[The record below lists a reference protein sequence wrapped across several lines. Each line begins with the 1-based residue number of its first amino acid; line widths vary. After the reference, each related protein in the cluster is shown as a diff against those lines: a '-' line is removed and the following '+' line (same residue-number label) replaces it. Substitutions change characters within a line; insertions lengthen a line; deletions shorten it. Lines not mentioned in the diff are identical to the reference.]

1 MMAGR
6 VVVFMGC
13 VVMMAGVATGT
24 MAQEKPQGLVRLLQ
38 VSGKCLKVS
47 VARQE
52 MGEGCTGQMGIAVYA
67 DGRVGFHF
75 MMRNN
80 HIFSISGVEGAQG
93 RAGVKVDRVV
103 FNDAIEVNKP
113 QVITARGNCTYG
125 DPFGGRMTIRCTGV
139 IGNAQDFVASFQT
152 DGKAPV
158 EAE

>member
-1 MMAGR
+1 MMRGR
-6 VVVFMGC
+6 LAVFMGC
-13 VVMMAGVATGT
+13 VALIAAVPAGA
-24 MAQEKPQGLVRLLQ
+24 MAQDKPPGLVSLLQ

-93 RAGVKVDRVV
+93 RSGVKVDRVV

-113 QVITARGNCTYG
+113 EVITARGNCTYG
-125 DPFGGRMTIRCTGV
+125 DPFGGRMTVRCTGV

-158 EAE
+158 QGE